1 VFLPLEGANAREL
14 TRIPVGP
21 DGSFSGDAVFATQP
35 DEDPLP
41 VGRQV
46 LQLVS
51 VDGDGNEVV
60 VDMTVNIAQ
69 PPPAPELNRVEGVI
83 PTMTP
88 GSSIATNAGVPEE
101 VRVSAVEEQKLA
113 VVEGDGWSMAFGVA
127 AEDGGVQATDGG
139 ASLTLV
145 RNESARVSGDGF
157 MPGTRADVWLFSEP
171 TLLGTVTI
179 DDEGRFD
186 GEVNID
192 GRVIAVGNH
201 TLQLQGVGEDGYVR
215 AANMGVTV
223 GDPAEVVPTA
233 EENSLMFIWWV
244 LAALVLMALVIVSWV
259 AANRRRQLQ

>member
-1 VFLPLEGANAREL
+1 
-14 TRIPVGP
+14 
-21 DGSFSGDAVFATQP
+21 
-35 DEDPLP
+35 
-41 VGRQV
+41 
-46 LQLVS
+46 
-51 VDGDGNEVV
+51 
-60 VDMTVNIAQ
+60 
-69 PPPAPELNRVEGVI
+69 
-83 PTMTP
+83 
-88 GSSIATNAGVPEE
+88 
-101 VRVSAVEEQKLA
+101 
-113 VVEGDGWSMAFGVA
+113 
-127 AEDGGVQATDGG
+127 
-139 ASLTLV
+139 
-145 RNESARVSGDGF
+145 